1 VALKIAAGG
10 AVTIKTTVLLTTEE
24 VDQATKKG
32 VFYRP
37 PGL

>member
-1 VALKIAAGG
+1 VALKIAAVG
-10 AVTIKTTVLLTTEE
+10 AVTIKTTVLLTGEE

-37 PGL
+37 PGQ